1 MTGATTIK
9 GEFAMATN
17 GTTLT
22 RLAISIAAA
31 TFLVSFPT
39 LAAARTTHHDSSRD
53 TGSLA
58 SRAPAAASAPE
69 IDPSALGGMAALV
82 AGGLA
87 ILTSRRRR
95 GA

>member
-22 RLAISIAAA
+22 RLAISI
-31 TFLVSFPT
+31 
-39 LAAARTTHHDSSRD
+39 AAARTTHHDSSRD